1 MQTPTDMYSKAR
13 VAGHPIHPMLV
24 AFPLAFYTT
33 TVVTLLVYIGTREAF
48 WFRFA
53 MVASLAGIATS
64 VIAAIPG
71 AIDLR
76 SLPGGSRARKA
87 GLQHAGFNLLA
98 TGLFAVTALVL
109 YETWIHRSMINGEYI
124 FDATMPLAL
133 AVVAWVAMVIAGSL
147 GWTLVQTHHVGI
159 KPALVRPD
167 RPSREP
173 ELDAP
178 ELHPV
183 RELHVVREARELPA
197 VPAVPGVIDDL
208 ATRRAR
214 RSAVTARLQQIS
226 DDYPA

>member
-1 MQTPTDMYSKAR
+1 MQTPQGMYSKAR

-24 AFPLAFYTT
+24 AFPLAFYTA

-48 WFRFA
+48 WYRFA
-53 MVASLAGIATS
+53 MVASLAGIATA

-76 SLPGGSRARKA
+76 SLPRNSRARKA

-109 YETWIHRSMINGEYI
+109 YQTWTHRTMVNGEYI
-124 FDATMPLAL
+124 FDATVPLAL
-133 AVVAWVAMVIAGSL
+133 AVVAWVTMVIAGSL

-159 KPALVRPD
+159 VPALVRPD

-173 ELDAP
+173 ELDAEPVEPARDAVRDLP
-178 ELHPV
+178 EF
-183 RELHVVREARELPA
+183 PA
-197 VPAVPGVIDDL
+197 VIDDL
-208 ATRRAR
+208 AAHRAR
-214 RSAVTARLQQIS
+214 RRSTASLRAS
-226 DDYPA
+226 P